1 MSVMFP
7 GASAS
12 LPIPMPIFEPEL
24 SFLPYAC
31 AECGSR
37 VPTEADLALHR
48 REICPRRAG
57 ASSRFAPAF
66 VFELPGGNG
75 IADGGRRT

>member
-1 MSVMFP
+1 MTMS
-7 GASAS
+7 ASAS

-37 VPTEADLALHR
+37 VPTEADLVLHH

-57 ASSRFAPAF
+57 MSRYAPAF